1 MYTAR
6 CVCVCVRV
14 RRPVEDLPRIMRGA
28 LLVVTASYLLMNVA
42 YLCVLTPE
50 QIMHS
55 DAIAVNFAQVPSPS
69 P

>member
-1 MYTAR
+1 M
-6 CVCVCVRV
+6 
-14 RRPVEDLPRIMRGA
+14 EDLPRIMRGA

-55 DAIAVNFAQVPSPS
+55 DAIAVNFAQVPSP
-69 P
+69 